1 MRVVGVANRRG
12 EAAVRAYADVGV
24 EASRV
29 EGRPAIE
36 NVLASGGCV
45 ATEDAIGLATA
56 DGVDV
61 VVELTGSIEY
71 SANVLLAGIGA
82 GKHIVQMNAE
92 LEGTLGPT
100 LKVKRSEEHTSELQ
114 SLMSNS
120 DAVFCLEKKKT
131 NQYNNYKKQVDK
143 MMIMKREK
151 SKIDTNT
158 TLRDTEVLT
167 SFCRVGNELECNRS
181 KYEQQNYIHNTIV
194 RYKHRVGRST

>member
-61 VVELTGSIEY
+61 VVELTGAIEFA
-71 SANVLLAGIGA
+71 ANVVLAGIDA
-82 GKHIVQMNAE
+82 GKHIVQTTAALDGTHGPILKRQAGRAGGLVVLYAE
-92 LEGTLGPT
+92 D
-100 LKVKRSEEHTSELQ
+100 ELAEPF
-114 SLMSNS
+114 N
-120 DAVFCLEKKKT
+120 
-131 NQYNNYKKQVDK
+131 
-143 MMIMKREK
+143 
-151 SKIDTNT
+151 
-158 TLRDTEVLT
+158 
-167 SFCRVGNELECNRS
+167 
-181 KYEQQNYIHNTIV
+181 
-194 RYKHRVGRST
+194 KHRVSSG